1 MELVSQR
8 LVPLDQAVSQLCC
21 TCSCFQLV
29 LSIFH
34 KSFHSGAI
42 STTRILYLGILTEL
56 HLTPSQ
62 HSKCHGIA
70 IYPHFLQYLYMA
82 ELVKDQFIKLGCF
95 APVCNDADILNDK
108 MINIRTRIRKVST
121 KILWNA
127 NISATTCLTTW
138 IVWEFRVVS
147 QELEDAINKMCV
159 HWSAWTWWA
168 EWSVSMPYD
177 SNNQLVF
184 TTLSWKGGA
193 SQSNELKK
201 ERRNFFLNSW

>member
-1 MELVSQR
+1 MIPFNMAAGWWEFSNHKLQQQGVKFGSFCEKRSLPSLPVVLALTLMELVSQR

-56 HLTPSQ
+56 HFTPSQ

-127 NISATTCLTTW
+127 NYL
-138 IVWEFRVVS
+138 
-147 QELEDAINKMCV
+147 
-159 HWSAWTWWA
+159 
-168 EWSVSMPYD
+168 
-177 SNNQLVF
+177 SNNMF
-184 TTLSWKGGA
+184 DH
-193 SQSNELKK
+193 
-201 ERRNFFLNSW
+201 LNCLGIQGCEPRAGRCN